1 MQEQYQDHGGEG
13 EIEQYGEHQGQGD
26 WQEEQHED
34 HQDEKKDEG
43 GKGGASAASDV
54 GKLKHGEFPQD
65 PHHSETMALFHEIAC
80 K

>member
-13 EIEQYGEHQGQGD
+13 EIGQYGEHQGQGD

-34 HQDEKKDEG
+34 QQGEKKEEG
-43 GKGGASAASDV
+43 GKGGAGKASNV
-54 GKLKHGEFPQD
+54 GKLQHSKFPQD